1 MSIAVIGNI
10 SPDRNPQF
18 EKYIFS
24 VCEAIKKYPID
35 LYLPDKLF
43 YSFSPGIQDKIRPLC
58 ILFDVIPP
66 LDMAMS
72 VGGDGTFLR
81 TASAIGD
88 RGIPILGINTGRLGF
103 LTGVNY
109 HELDDILPEI
119 VEKKYRIEE
128 RTLLEIDTKED
139 SNPFDNVCALNEV
152 AILKQDTASMLSI
165 HAYINGEYLTS
176 YQADGLVI
184 ATPTGSTAY
193 SLSIGGPILVPT
205 SPSFILAA
213 IAPHSLTARPLVVG
227 DDSRILLKVE
237 SRSKHYLVSLDGHS
251 QIFDEHTSIE
261 VYKAAYT
268 QKIVKRID
276 HTFFKTLR
284 DKLMWG
290 TDLRK

>member
-1 MSIAVIGNI
+1 MRIALFGNI

-24 VCEAIKKYPID
+24 VCEAIKKHPID

-43 YSFSPGIQDKIRPLC
+43 YSLSPDIQDKIRPLC

-66 LDMAMS
+66 VDMAMS

-109 HELDDILPEI
+109 NELNDILPEI
-119 VEKKYRIEE
+119 VERKYRIEE
-128 RTLLEIDTKED
+128 RTLLGIDTKEHP
-139 SNPFDNVCALNEV
+139 NPFDNICALNEV

-193 SLSIGGPILVPT
+193 SLSIGGPILVPA
-205 SPSFILAA
+205 SPSIILAA
-213 IAPHSLTARPLVVG
+213 IAPHSLTARPLVVA
-227 DDSRILLKVE
+227 DDSRISLKIE
-237 SRSKHYLVSLDGHS
+237 SRSNHYLVSLDGHS
-251 QIFDEHTSIE
+251 QIFNEQTPIE
-261 VYKAAYT
+261 VFKAAYT
-268 QKIVKRID
+268 QKIVKRIG

-290 TDLRK
+290 ADLRK